1 MTFAFNLSKNAAMK
15 LSHILPFALLAAL
28 LSSSSCSPFLKVYSE
43 EEPGINLY
51 KYTTF
56 AWLDTP
62 ANEPGFSG
70 TSWQSQRSQQKIR
83 GSVAQQMERYGFKRC
98 DTEPDLMLHYHV
110 VIKNEVLFVRDRYC
124 DEESWNRYGHC
135 NRVRPVNYEEGM
147 LIIDLIDTK
156 TGNQVWRGAAVA
168 VRENLNPE
176 EGDARIEKAIR
187 LIFKKFPQ
195 KPIKSMAGE

>member
-1 MTFAFNLSKNAAMK
+1 MK
-15 LSHILPFALLAAL
+15 LSHLLPLAVLAAL
-28 LSSSSCSPFLKVYSE
+28 LSASSCSPFLKVYSE

-51 KYTTF
+51 KYTTY

-62 ANEPGFSG
+62 ASEQGFSG
-70 TSWQSQRSQQKIR
+70 PTWQSQRSQEKIR
-83 GSVAQQMERYGFKRC
+83 SSVEQQMDRYGFKRC
-98 DTEPDLMLHYHV
+98 DTEPDLMLHYHI

-168 VRENLNPE
+168 VRENLNPDQA
-176 EGDARIEKAIR
+176 DARIAEAIR

-195 KPIKSMAGE
+195 KPIRNMAGI